1 VIGEPSANISTAC
14 RGVEEPG
21 LTSTLLRGG
30 SADLKLDTSLGDYE
44 ILS

>member
-1 VIGEPSANISTAC
+1 MIGEPSANISTAC

-21 LTSTLLRGG
+21 LTSILLRGG
-30 SADLKLDTSLGDYE
+30 SADLKLDTGLGDYK